1 MFDSTSSKTSFITY
15 LPFREFKGPPLHTQ
29 LLTSE
34 GALPPANHNYHIS
47 LSWLSHSAALL
58 LF

>member
-15 LPFREFKGPPLHTQ
+15 LAFRELKGPLLHTQ
-29 LLTSE
+29 FLTSE
-34 GALPPANHNYHIS
+34 GALPPANHNDHIS
-47 LSWLSHSAALL
+47 LSWLSHPAAPL